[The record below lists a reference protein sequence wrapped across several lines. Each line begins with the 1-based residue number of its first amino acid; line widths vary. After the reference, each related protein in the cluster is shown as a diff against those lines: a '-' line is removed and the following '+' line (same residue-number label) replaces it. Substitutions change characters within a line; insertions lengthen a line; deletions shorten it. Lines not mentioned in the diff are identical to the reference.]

1 MASLNEK
8 IVKDDSKEDCDKRNI
23 SVAEIQKY
31 LKDASPFIEKYNR
44 KDLALSEKSGMSESD
59 RAGMNKLI

>member
-8 IVKDDSKEDCDKRNI
+8 IIKDDPKEAFDKRNI

-31 LKDASPFIEKYNR
+31 LKDASPFIERYNS
-44 KDLALSEKSGMSESD
+44 KDIALSEKSGMSE
-59 RAGMNKLI
+59 